1 MKTAF
6 AKSSICLLLVAA
18 TLAFVGCGPKISRC
32 VLSGTVTTDGEP
44 VPVGTVLFIPEN
56 PDPKLQV
63 AGSSADIV
71 DGKYQLSP
79 ETGLVPGKYKVQVI
93 SLVDRNKKTGEIVNA
108 DDVKDGLVNPL
119 DLVHEDLV
127 PPKFGSATEQYVEV
141 GKGKT
146 MTYDIPMVKE

>member
-1 MKTAF
+1 MKTSF
-6 AKSSICLLLVAA
+6 LKSSICLALVAA
-18 TLAFVGCGPKISRC
+18 TLAVAGCGPKISRC
-32 VLSGTVTTDGEP
+32 VLSGSVTSDGEP
-44 VPVGTVLFIPEN
+44 VPTGTVLFVPEN

-63 AGSSADIV
+63 SGGSADIV
-71 DGKYQLSP
+71 DGKYTLTP

-93 SLVDRNKKTGEIVNA
+93 ALVDRNKKTGEIVNA

-127 PPKFGSATEQYVEV
+127 PPKFGSESEQYVEV

>member
-18 TLAFVGCGPKISRC
+18 TFAFVGCGPKISRC

-63 AGSSADIV
+63 SGGSADIV
-71 DGKYQLSP
+71 DGKYTLTP
-79 ETGLVPGKYKVQVI
+79 ETGLVPGKYHVV
-93 SLVDRNKKTGEIVNA
+93 LGLFELNEMGAYEDLDVVENAMRFEIVDSENELQINWLLSYWGKMKL
-108 DDVKDGLVNPL
+108 KDL
-119 DLVHEDLV
+119 E
-127 PPKFGSATEQYVEV
+127 KR
-141 GKGKT
+141 
-146 MTYDIPMVKE
+146 

>member
-6 AKSSICLLLVAA
+6 GKASVCLLFVAA
-18 TLAFVGCGPKISRC
+18 TLVFAGCGSKISRC

-44 VPVGTVLFIPEN
+44 VPVGTVLFIPQDA
-56 PDPKLQV
+56 DPKLQV
-63 AGSSADIV
+63 TGSSADIV
-71 DGKYQLSP
+71 DGKYTLTSD
-79 ETGLVPGKYKVQVI
+79 TGLVPGKYKVQVI

-108 DDVKDGLVNPL
+108 EDVKDGLVNPL

-141 GKGKT
+141 GSGRT
-146 MTYDIPMVKE
+146 MTYDIPMTRE

>member
-1 MKTAF
+1 MKTSFLKA
-6 AKSSICLLLVAA
+6 SICLALVAA
-18 TLAFVGCGPKISRC
+18 SLAVAGCGPKISRC
-32 VLSGTVTTDGEP
+32 VLSGSVTSDGEP
-44 VPVGTVLFIPEN
+44 VPTGTVLFVPEN

-63 AGSSADIV
+63 SGGSADIV
-71 DGKYQLSP
+71 DGKYTLTP

-93 SLVDRNKKTGEIVNA
+93 ALVDRNKKTGEIVNA
-108 DDVKDGLVNPL
+108 DDVKDGLVNSL

-127 PPKFGSATEQYVEV
+127 PPKFGSESEQYVEV

>member
-1 MKTAF
+1 MKIAF
-6 AKSSICLLLVAA
+6 VKVAICVALVVS
-18 TLAFVGCGPKISRC
+18 TLAFSGCGSKISRC

-63 AGSSADIV
+63 AGSSADII
-71 DGKYQLSP
+71 DGKYVLSR

-93 SLVDRNKKTGEIVNA
+93 SLVDRNKKTGDIV
-108 DDVKDGLVNPL
+108 DPEDVKDGLVNPL

-141 GKGKT
+141 GRAKT
-146 MTYDIPMVKE
+146 MTYDIPMVRE

>member
-1 MKTAF
+1 MKTSFLKA
-6 AKSSICLLLVAA
+6 SICLALVAA
-18 TLAFVGCGPKISRC
+18 TLAVAGCGPKISRC
-32 VLSGTVTTDGEP
+32 VLSGSVTSDGEP
-44 VPVGTVLFIPEN
+44 VPTGTVLFVPEN

-63 AGSSADIV
+63 SGGSADIV
-71 DGKYQLSP
+71 DGKYTLTP

-93 SLVDRNKKTGEIVNA
+93 ALVDRNKKTGEIVQA

-127 PPKFGSATEQYVEV
+127 PPKFGSESEQYVEV

>member
-6 AKSSICLLLVAA
+6 AKTSVCLALVVA
-18 TLAFVGCGPKISRC
+18 TLAFAGCGSKVSRC

-63 AGSSADIV
+63 TGASADIV
-71 DGKYQLSP
+71 DGKYQLAP
-79 ETGLVPGKYKVQVI
+79 EVGLVPGKYKVQVI

-108 DDVKDGLVNPL
+108 EDVKDGLVNPL